1 MTPKSNKIITV
12 KENCKIM
19 SFISIDVKI
28 LSKIL
33 VNPNP
38 AKGKKESL
46 HDQMRLI
53 LEMQHGFSIR
63 KSMKPTALLE

>member
-1 MTPKSNKIITV
+1 
-12 KENCKIM
+12 M

-38 AKGKKESL
+38 AKGEKESL

-63 KSMKPTALLE
+63 KSMKSTALLE